1 MGVTI
6 PLLTER
12 AYERVRRDI
21 ISCVIAPGSEISEAQ
36 LSTQYKMGKAAVR
49 VALTKLSHDG
59 LVRAIPRRGYMVVPI
74 TLKDI
79 HDVFELRLMLEP
91 AAARMAAGKVD
102 TQRLKTYDE
111 VCRTGYERGDAKS
124 TGRFL
129 EANKAFHVTIA
140 HATGNAR
147 LAAAIEH
154 LLDEMTRLLH
164 LGLGL
169 HKASQEMLH
178 EHRTLVKALARGD
191 GETAERVCRE
201 QIESA
206 RNMLLSAILTSRSV
220 MNLPI
225 TADGV

>member
-12 AYERVRRDI
+12 AYERIRRDI
-21 ISCVIAPGSEISEAQ
+21 ISCAIPPGSEISEAQ
-36 LSTQYKMGKAAVR
+36 LVAQYKLGKAAVR
-49 VALTKLSHDG
+49 VALTKLGHAG
-59 LVRAIPRRGYMVVPI
+59 LVRAIPRRGYMVMPI

-91 AAARMAAGKVD
+91 PAARMAAGKVN
-102 TQRLKTYDE
+102 TQRLKALDDI
-111 VCRTGYERGDAKS
+111 CREGYEPGDARS
-124 TGRFL
+124 TARFL
-129 EANKAFHVTIA
+129 DANKAFHVEIA
-140 HATGNAR
+140 KAAENHR
-147 LAAAIEH
+147 LAAAIEQ

-169 HKASQEMLH
+169 RKGPQETLH
-178 EHRTLVKALARGD
+178 EHKALVKALARGD

-201 QIESA
+201 QIESS
-206 RNMLLSAILTSRSV
+206 RNMVTSAILSSRSV

-225 TADGV
+225 TVDA